1 MTFINTN
8 NTITTKV
15 LSLPEHPQET
25 IEIRFRHATMEDLE
39 KIATLESLCFPKAEA
54 ASKESFS
61 SRLKA
66 YPNHFLLGETAN
78 KIICNINGL
87 VTNEKDLKDEMYEN
101 TSYHQ
106 EKGNWQMI
114 FGVETH
120 PSYQKLGLASFTMK
134 HFIKQAQEEN
144 RLGIVLTCKKELLP
158 FYKRFGFIDEGVS
171 SSEHG
176 GVIWHQMRLFL

>member
-66 YPNHFLLGETAN
+66 
-78 KIICNINGL
+78 
-87 VTNEKDLKDEMYEN
+87 KDLKDEMYEN